1 VWGSRRLSVRDIH
14 ESYRLRYKSN
24 VGLGAVSYIGSHVLS
39 LAYLL
44 LYGRYISDTLSAVRA
59 VRASDALEAGIE
71 LTHKR
76 ANQFLLSRLLRRR
89 AEILE
94 LPVQFFP
101 ISPDKVK
108 RTSPFEGLQSLATIV
123 AQRFASRRPA
133 LAGGMAA
140 SKADE
145 PRAAAVS
152 KS

>member
-1 VWGSRRLSVRDIH
+1 VRDIH

-24 VGLGAVSYIGSHVLS
+24 MVLGAVSYVGSHVLS

-59 VRASDALEAGIE
+59 VRATDAVEAGIE

-101 ISPDKVK
+101 ISPEKVK
-108 RTSPFEGLQSLATIV
+108 RTSPFEGVQSLATIV
-123 AQRFASRRPA
+123 AQRFAASASAAQPVSN
-133 LAGGMAA
+133 AGDR
-140 SKADE
+140 DE
-145 PRAAAVS
+145 ARTAAVS